1 MLTENLCC
9 EKEGEQWKPLLLV
22 IPLRLGLSE
31 INEIYTDAVL
41 NSFKMKH
48 SLGIIGGRPSHALYF
63 IGIQREELV
72 FLDPHTTHN
81 FVDLEAEPENDE
93 SYHCKRAQRMNITS
107 MDPSIA
113 MVGSRMTHNRQTAVF
128 SSFNPLSNRVSIH
141 RY

>member
-1 MLTENLCC
+1 MEN
-9 EKEGEQWKPLLLV
+9 EPTHWKPLLLV

-31 INEIYTDAVL
+31 INDLYTQVVL

-63 IGIQREELV
+63 VGTQLEELV

-81 FVDLEAEPENDE
+81 FVDLEMEPNNDA
-93 SYHCKRAQRMNITS
+93 SYHCQRAQRMKITS

-113 MVGSRMTHNRQTAVF
+113 MV
-128 SSFNPLSNRVSIH
+128 SSERA
-141 RY
+141 